1 MVTDYVIIN
10 VDGSLTEGEGY
21 PREVGCH
28 EVHGQMLTPRARN
41 GSVWRLVRCTQ
52 SLAMPKLHPLNDVA
66 RVVLVG
72 LNRSIEPEEIRGAAA
87 LLLVGA
93 DHEQLPI
100 PPIRLQQLRRL
111 ATVGRSLDA
120 LMETP
125 AADVTQLLRGGMRGP
140 Q

>member
-1 MVTDYVIIN
+1 MTDYVIIN
-10 VDGSLTEGEGY
+10 VDGSLTEGDGY

-28 EVHGQMLTPRARN
+28 EVYGQMLTPRARN

-52 SLAMPKLHPLNDVA
+52 SLAMPQRHPLNDVA
-66 RVVLVG
+66 RMVLIG

-87 LLLVGA
+87 LLYIGA

-100 PPIRLQQLRRL
+100 PPIRLHQLRQLVRV
-111 ATVGRSLDA
+111 ACSLDN

-125 AADVTQLLRGGMRGP
+125 ADFQARLGGVWGP
-140 Q
+140 L

>member
-41 GSVWRLVRCTQ
+41 GSMWRLVRCTQ

-66 RVVLVG
+66 RMVLVG

-100 PPIRLQQLRRL
+100 PPIRLQHLHRL
-111 ATVGRSLDA
+111 GLVARSLDV
-120 LMETP
+120 LMASPEDFL
-125 AADVTQLLRGGMRGP
+125 ARMRGP